1 MKVLL
6 SLCYSLDLEWSE
18 SRVGGLLPSR
28 SCYWK
33 VVEMP
38 RGVEGNFE
46 GSILSQLLVGWLS
59 ASGCCEGGALCSVIP
74 LTHAVPPQHRPACAT
89 RSRVTWTW
97 RL

>member
-59 ASGCCEGGALCSVIP
+59 ASGCCEVGRFAL
-74 LTHAVPPQHRPACAT
+74 
-89 RSRVTWTW
+89 
-97 RL
+97 